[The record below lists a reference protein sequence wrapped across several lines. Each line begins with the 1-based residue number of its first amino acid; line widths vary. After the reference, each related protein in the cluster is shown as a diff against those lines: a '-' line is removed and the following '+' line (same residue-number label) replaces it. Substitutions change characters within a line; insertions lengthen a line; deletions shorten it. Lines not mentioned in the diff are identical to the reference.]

1 MELDSVALQEAAG
14 GPAHAMA
21 RLSDTREKSD
31 KNMLA
36 FPTAA
41 GLPAFYDEAKF
52 SSNAGIPAEPC
63 PACLPKTRQA
73 C

>member
-1 MELDSVALQEAAG
+1 
-14 GPAHAMA
+14 MA

-41 GLPAFYDEAKF
+41 VLSAFYDEAKF

-63 PACLPKTRQA
+63 PACSPKTRQA